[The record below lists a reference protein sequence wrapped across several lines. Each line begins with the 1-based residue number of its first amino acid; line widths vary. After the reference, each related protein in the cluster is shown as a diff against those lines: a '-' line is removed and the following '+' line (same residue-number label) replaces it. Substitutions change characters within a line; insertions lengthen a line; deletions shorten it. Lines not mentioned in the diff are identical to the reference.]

1 MPTHGAEQPPVLYLP
16 ITTGG
21 RHGRTEYANASVPA
35 HIPPPVEQRIG
46 RGAELFC
53 GPNICFNQACW
64 ARDRQTHTHSKSTV
78 QLQSSQQ
85 SVSVSNYD
93 KSHNTS
99 EIRTRSPPHSLE
111 SQQTTH
117 PKMNNTF
124 DSRIRGGSGSFVY
137 VCVAKIAFL
146 SAVSEYVEHTLQRKR
161 THTTGQ
167 FSTRAA

>member
-1 MPTHGAEQPPVLYLP
+1 MAERNMRMPACQRTFHRLSSSELAAERSCFPARIFASIRHAGHAIDKPTHTVNQPF
-16 ITTGG
+16 
-21 RHGRTEYANASVPA
+21 
-35 HIPPPVEQRIG
+35 PP
-46 RGAELFC
+46 
-53 GPNICFNQACW
+53 
-64 ARDRQTHTHSKSTV
+64 
-78 QLQSSQQ
+78 QSSQQ

-124 DSRIRGGSGSFVY
+124 DSRNGVGSGSFVY

-161 THTTGQ
+161 THTTRQ